1 MLSSHR
7 AQPVTTLPLP
17 CPLDAALTPG
27 VPSPWPCMS
36 FGLGVLLL
44 GASEDSCDA
53 PVLQHGALILRDPEA
68 TEALSVLCSVL
79 ASESKPLTQDTRR
92 RQQGSDYT
100 STSEEEYGSHH
111 SSPKH
116 TRSHASTAT
125 QTPRGSSSTRA
136 RSQGPR
142 DTDDDEEEPDP
153 YGFIVQTAEIAEF
166 AR

>member
-1 MLSSHR
+1 
-7 AQPVTTLPLP
+7 
-17 CPLDAALTPG
+17 
-27 VPSPWPCMS
+27 MS

-44 GASEDSCDA
+44 GASGDSCDA
-53 PVLQHGALILRDPEA
+53 PALQHRALILRDPEA
-68 TEALSVLCSVL
+68 TEALRVLCSVL
-79 ASESKPLTQDTRR
+79 AASESKPLTEDTRR

-125 QTPRGSSSTRA
+125 QTPRGSSSARA

-142 DTDDDEEEPDP
+142 DTDDDEEDPDP
-153 YGFIVQTAEIAEF
+153 YGFIVQTAEIAEI